1 MINVARRL
9 GEETERELSPWELAQ
24 PEKVDY
30 RTFVWGNISRE
41 RSYSNIE
48 PPRFLSRT
56 KRWS

>member
-1 MINVARRL
+1 MTNVARRL
-9 GEETERELSPWELAQ
+9 AEETERELSPWELAQ

-48 PPRFLSRT
+48 LPRFSSRT
-56 KRWS
+56 ERWS